1 MPKKEKKEK
10 KNKTSIKNKNKNKNL
25 LNVKININS
34 NNKKK
39 VLSKKGNEKPPPST
53 SGPIV
58 ISHAPQPYIQ
68 QPASNPHL
76 LDGMTNNNYG
86 IGINKRLDGLDGGLT
101 RIYENMVGI
110 KEEQRLQEL
119 AKQAFLNRF
128 DELQAEMKQQAA
140 AALPPK
146 SAGYVPSS
154 GSLLSSKTSVAS
166 LGASAS
172 VAPSLGAS
180 ASVAS
185 SKSKSKSKTS
195 TVANDFENVMASVIK
210 SHRKAPETDAPE
222 ADETP
227 IRLNYKV
234 PLFVDEQS
242 PEYIIDRHENNSPT
256 YGDLYQSPSHN
267 YFVNNPLNEVVNDA
281 INEEVQQSAVEET
294 PETPQKALL
303 VRSTPLYG
311 SSKNISNPDE
321 GSSADETIEGK
332 EVNVRSLI
340 KRYEKTDDDFNTFEK
355 PYDPRRS
362 TRNGPADMS
371 KTPKLKHQ
379 EAIKRLN
386 LAFNYYKKDLQAEG
400 FKKFADKLINNN
412 DIEVNAYYEWQ
423 MKKDPD
429 WGEFNEDTDFV
440 EAKWL
445 TKKGKEEK
453 GKEEEPE
460 GKGPPPEQEK
470 EKKKKKRN
478 KTPKLP
484 LVHAIIE
491 KLKRDELNQVTA

>member
-172 VAPSLGAS
+172 VAPS
-180 ASVAS
+180 
-185 SKSKSKSKTS
+185 KSKTS
-195 TVANDFENVMASVIK
+195 KTSTLVDPVSVGAPLTPTNDFENVMASVIK

-412 DIEVNAYYEWQ
+412 DIEVNAYYEWEQ
-423 MKKDPD
+423 KKDPD
-429 WGEFNEDTDFV
+429 WEKQNEDTDFV

-453 GKEEEPE
+453 GKEEEE
-460 GKGPPPEQEK
+460 GKGPREAPVSEDMPKVKNKKKRKSLKTQEK
-470 EKKKKKRN
+470 ERKEFFDRLLQK
-478 KTPKLP
+478 
-484 LVHAIIE
+484 
-491 KLKRDELNQVTA
+491 